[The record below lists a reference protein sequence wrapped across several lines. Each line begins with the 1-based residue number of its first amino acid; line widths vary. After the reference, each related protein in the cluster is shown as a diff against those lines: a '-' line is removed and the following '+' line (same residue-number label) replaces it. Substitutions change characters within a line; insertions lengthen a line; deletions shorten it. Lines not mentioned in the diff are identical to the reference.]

1 MLTLSQKRSGF
12 TIVELLIV
20 IVVIAILAA
29 ISVAAY
35 TGIQNRANDS
45 AVQSDI
51 NNFSKKIMLYH
62 AEFGEYPA
70 GNGGDSPPGI
80 GRFALARSSYST
92 NVHNFYYCTGTV
104 SGNPSFAV
112 GAVSKSG
119 NMFYF
124 SSLNGGTQVYAGA
137 WGGIA
142 TICPGMLTGVAAGYT
157 RSYGHDTGSGWFSWT
172 Q

>member
-1 MLTLSQKRSGF
+1 MKKSTSGF

-29 ISVAAY
+29 ISVAVY
-35 TGIQNRANDS
+35 GNIQNRANDT

-51 NNFSKKIMLYH
+51 NSFAKKVMLFEAEKGRYPVGVGGGTFVPVGMENFPVTK
-62 AEFGEYPA
+62 G
-70 GNGGDSPPGI
+70 
-80 GRFALARSSYST
+80 SYAT

-104 SGNPSFAV
+104 VGAPAFAV

-119 NMFYF
+119 EKYFF
-124 SSLNGGTQVYAGA
+124 SSIEGSLKIYAGSWA
-137 WGGIA
+137 SSS
-142 TICPGMLTGVAAGYT
+142 TNCPGMLPELGSYT
-157 RSYGHDTGSGWFSWT
+157 YSYGYNTSSGWGSWT